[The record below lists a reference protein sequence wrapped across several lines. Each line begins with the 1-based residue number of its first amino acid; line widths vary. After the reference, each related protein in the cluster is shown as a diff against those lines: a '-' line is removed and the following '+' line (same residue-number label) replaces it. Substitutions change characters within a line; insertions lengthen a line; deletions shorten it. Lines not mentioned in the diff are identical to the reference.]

1 MNKIVKDNGSGFLEY
16 MWKYPNGD
24 KEEKKISYVKS
35 LGIYDWIVGSGF
47 YFRVQNSAV
56 QQEKEILQK
65 DLSNKLLQIFV
76 LLGIVF
82 TLSMLVAF
90 YVSKRIRKIEY
101 DRKNHL
107 NMLEQYKIVLDESA
121 IVSKTDKDG
130 FITYVNRKFED
141 ICGYKK
147 SELLGKSHNI
157 LRHKSMPRE
166 VFNEMWKKISKGII
180 WSGVIKNVKK
190 DGNSYYINTTVIPV
204 KNENGEIVEHI
215 SSSSDITRL
224 ITTNDMLENFTQT
237 DGLTGLGSRVK
248 LLNDLKNSTNNTL
261 AIIDILK
268 FTEVNDMYGQKVG
281 DKIIK
286 EVANE
291 IFEFSK
297 SIYSMK
303 AYRLHADVF
312 AVFCDANIPDKFI
325 VKIDNFVKYLK
336 SYTFDKDGINTNFD
350 FTAGISSGDDEVLA
364 CADMALKNAKRNHLS
379 IAVYNKENTL
389 LDEYKNNEKWM
400 KKITKALKEDRIV
413 PYFQPIYSYDKNH
426 IKKYEAL
433 MRLVDEDGS
442 IVSPFHFLDVIK
454 QTSIYPKVT
463 QAMIRKTV
471 DIFRYQSDVSFSI
484 NITLEDLLN
493 KETMQYFYSVVSDA
507 DIFDRLIIEIVE
519 SEELMNFETVGEI
532 LGDFKVRGAKI
543 AIDDFGTGYSNY
555 NYLRKLDVD
564 FIKIDGSIIKNITD
578 AKTKE
583 IVSTILNFAKK
594 SGMQTIAEFVSS
606 KEIDELTKELGVDYA
621 QGYFRGKPSPSTEIL

>member
-1 MNKIVKDNGSGFLEY
+1 
-16 MWKYPNGD
+16 
-24 KEEKKISYVKS
+24 
-35 LGIYDWIVGSGF
+35 
-47 YFRVQNSAV
+47 
-56 QQEKEILQK
+56 
-65 DLSNKLLQIFV
+65 
-76 LLGIVF
+76 
-82 TLSMLVAF
+82 MLVSF
-90 YVSKRIRKIEY
+90 YVSKRIRKIEH

-141 ICGYKK
+141 ICGYKQN
-147 SELLGKSHNI
+147 ELLGKSHNI

-166 VFNEMWKKISKGII
+166 VFNEMWKKISKGIV

-215 SSSSDITRL
+215 SSSSDITKL

-248 LLNDLKNSTNNTL
+248 LLNDLKNSANNTL

-297 SIYSMK
+297 SIYTMK

-312 AVFCDANIPDKFI
+312 AVFCDSNIPDKFI
-325 VKIDNFVKYLK
+325 VQIDNFVKYLK
-336 SYTFDKDGINTNFD
+336 SYTFDKDGINTKFD
-350 FTAGISSGDDEVLA
+350 FTAGISNGDDEVLA

-379 IAVYNKENTL
+379 IAVYNKDNTL

-400 KKITKALKEDRIV
+400 KKITKALEEDRIV

-463 QAMIRKTV
+463 QAMIRKTI
-471 DIFRYQSDVSFSI
+471 DIFRHQNDISFSI

-578 AKTKE
+578 VKTKE

-606 KEIDELTKELGVDYA
+606 KEIDESIKELGVDYA